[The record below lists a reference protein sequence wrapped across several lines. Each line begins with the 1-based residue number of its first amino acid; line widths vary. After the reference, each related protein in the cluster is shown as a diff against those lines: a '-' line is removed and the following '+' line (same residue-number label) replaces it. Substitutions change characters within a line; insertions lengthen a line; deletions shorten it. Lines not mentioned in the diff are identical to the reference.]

1 MRKSVLQLTLWL
13 LVLLKATPVWAQ
25 DDAPRFVAAWGKQAT
40 PDGRFDPLAVAAN
53 AQGEVY
59 VIHRYQMKKDE
70 KDETKSEN
78 RYRIRKFNS
87 SGKFLLE
94 WGDFSDLKRHF
105 KLPTGVFTDAEGFVY
120 TSDGATEAVQKYT
133 PEGKLVVRFGSK
145 GVKDG
150 QSK

>member
-1 MRKSVLQLTLWL
+1 MYRIIALSLIVVLMT
-13 LVLLKATPVWAQ
+13 VPVWAEAE
-25 DDAPRFVAAWGKQAT
+25 APRFVAAWGKQVT
-40 PDGRFDPLAVAAN
+40 PDGRFDPLAIAAN
-53 AQGEVY
+53 AEGEVY
-59 VIHRYQMKKDE
+59 VIHRYEMKKDE

-78 RYRIRKFNS
+78 RYRIRKFDS

-105 KLPTGVFTDAEGFVY
+105 KLPTGVFVDAQGFVY

-133 PEGKLVVRFGSK
+133 PEGKLLVRFGSK
-145 GVKDG
+145 GVEDG

>member
-1 MRKSVLQLTLWL
+1 MYRIIALSLIVVLMT
-13 LVLLKATPVWAQ
+13 VPVWAEAE
-25 DDAPRFVAAWGKQAT
+25 APRFVAAWGKQVT
-40 PDGRFDPLAVAAN
+40 PDGRFDPLAIAAN
-53 AQGEVY
+53 AEGEVY
-59 VIHRYQMKKDE
+59 VIHRYEMKKDE

-78 RYRIRKFNS
+78 RYRIRKFDS